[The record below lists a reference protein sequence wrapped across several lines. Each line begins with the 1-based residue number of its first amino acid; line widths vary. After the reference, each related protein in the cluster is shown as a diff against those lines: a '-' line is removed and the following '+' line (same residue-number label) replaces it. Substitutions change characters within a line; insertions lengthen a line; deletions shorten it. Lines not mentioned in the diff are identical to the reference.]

1 MTIDTVLALE
11 DGRPVG
17 LLDIHVEASLKHLR
31 AEGYAERTLRR
42 KRSIMATFAQWTR
55 RERIALDHLNDSD
68 IAAFVK
74 RSSETRA
81 ARIQFELAA
90 LRPLL
95 EYLRAETGAQLPP
108 APVDAS
114 PGDDLKKRYM
124 DYLRQDRGLAENS
137 VLVYVPFIR
146 DFLTSQISDSGCLSP
161 GAFDALTIRS
171 YLLARSVG
179 RSGEYSRLL
188 ATALR
193 SFFHFLFLRGDTRLD
208 LSVSVPSVRKW
219 RQSPVPAFL
228 SPEEEE
234 RVLASTDRSTSRGR
248 RDYAILLLLA
258 RLGLRAGEI
267 VSLELGDIRWRSG
280 EIVVHGKGRMVEHL
294 PLLSDI
300 GEALALYLREDRG
313 VHASRRVFVRMI
325 APRVGLAGPGAV
337 GHIVRLAF
345 ARAGL
350 RPSSRGA
357 AHLFRHS
364 LATTMIRHGAS
375 MAEIAEVLRHR
386 SQNSSAIYAKVS
398 FEALRGVARP
408 WPATGGAQ

>member
-1 MTIDTVLALE
+1 MTTDTFE
-11 DGRPVG
+11 DGAPLG
-17 LLDIHVEASLKHLR
+17 LLDLHIEAFLGHLR
-31 AEGYAERTLRR
+31 TAGYAERTLRR
-42 KRSIMATFAQWTR
+42 KRSIVAAFARWAR
-55 RERIALDHLNDSD
+55 REQITLDHLGDSD
-68 IAAFVK
+68 ITAFVK
-74 RSSETRA
+74 RSSGTGTTRV
-81 ARIQFELAA
+81 QFELAA

-95 EYLRAETGAQLPP
+95 EYLRAETWAPLPV
-108 APVDAS
+108 PVDGSLA
-114 PGDDLKKRYM
+114 DALAKRYL

-137 VLVYVPFIR
+137 VRVYLPFIR
-146 DFLTSQISDSGCLSP
+146 NFLTSQIAPGGCWSP
-161 GAFDALTIRS
+161 GAFDAPTIRS
-171 YLLARSVG
+171 YLLARSIG
-179 RSGEYSRLL
+179 RSGEYVRLL

-193 SFFHFLFLRGDTRLD
+193 SFFHFLFVRGDTPRD
-208 LSVSVPSVRKW
+208 LCVSVPPVRKW
-219 RQSPVPAFL
+219 RQSSVPAFL

-248 RDYAILLLLA
+248 RDHAILLLLA

-280 EIVVHGKGRMVEHL
+280 EIVVHGKGRMVEHV

-300 GEALALYLREDRG
+300 GEALALYLHEDRG
-313 VHASRRVFVRMI
+313 ASTSRRVFVRMM
-325 APRVGLAGPGAV
+325 APRVGLAGPCAI

-357 AHLFRHS
+357 THLFRHS

-386 SQNSSAIYAKVS
+386 SQNSTAIYAKVS
-398 FEALRGVARP
+398 FEALRGVARS
-408 WPATGGAQ
+408 WPATGGAR

>member
-1 MTIDTVLALE
+1 MTKDTFE
-11 DGRPVG
+11 DGAPLG
-17 LLDIHVEASLKHLR
+17 LLDFHVEAFLGYLR
-31 AEGYAERTLRR
+31 TAGYAERTLRK
-42 KRSIMATFAQWTR
+42 KRSIMAAFAQWTR
-55 RERIALDHLNDSD
+55 RERIALDQLSDSD

-74 RSSETRA
+74 RSSGTRT
-81 ARIQFELAA
+81 ARVQFELAA

-95 EYLRAETGAQLPP
+95 EYLRAETGARSPLT
-108 APVDAS
+108 PVDAL
-114 PGDDLKKRYM
+114 PGDDLKQRYM

-137 VLVYVPFIR
+137 VRVYLPFIR
-146 DFLTSQISDSGCLSP
+146 DFLTSQTAGGGGLSP
-161 GAFDALTIRS
+161 GAFDAPTIRS
-171 YLLARSVG
+171 YLLARSVD

-193 SFFHFLFLRGDTRLD
+193 SFFQFLFLRGDTPLD
-208 LSVSVPSVRKW
+208 LSVSVPTVRKW
-219 RQSPVPAFL
+219 RQSSVPAFL
-228 SPEEEE
+228 SPEEVE
-234 RVLASTDRSTSRGR
+234 RVLTSTDRSTSRGR
-248 RDYAILLLLA
+248 RDHAILLLLA

-267 VSLELGDIRWRSG
+267 ISLELGDIRWRSG

-313 VHASRRVFVRMI
+313 ASASRQVFVRML
-325 APRVGLAGPGAV
+325 APRVGLAGPCAV
-337 GHIVRLAF
+337 DHIVRLAF
-345 ARAGL
+345 ARSGL
-350 RPSSRGA
+350 SPSSRGA

-386 SQNSSAIYAKVS
+386 SQNSTAIYAKVS

-408 WPATGGAQ
+408 WPATGGAR

>member
-1 MTIDTVLALE
+1 MTTDIFE
-11 DGRPVG
+11 DSAPLG
-17 LLDIHVEASLKHLR
+17 LLDLHIEAFLGHLR
-31 AEGYAERTLRR
+31 TAGYAERTLRK
-42 KRSIMATFAQWTR
+42 KRFVVAAFARWARHEQ
-55 RERIALDHLNDSD
+55 IALDHLGDSD

-74 RSSETRA
+74 RSSGTGT
-81 ARIQFELAA
+81 ARVQFELAA

-95 EYLRAETGAQLPP
+95 EYLRAETWAPLPV
-108 APVDAS
+108 PVDAS
-114 PGDDLKKRYM
+114 LGDALAKRYL

-137 VLVYVPFIR
+137 VRVYLPFIR
-146 DFLTSQISDSGCLSP
+146 DFLTSQIAAGGCLSP
-161 GAFDALTIRS
+161 GAFDAPTIRS
-171 YLLARSVG
+171 YLLARSIG
-179 RSGEYSRLL
+179 RSGEYVRLL

-193 SFFHFLFLRGDTRLD
+193 SFFHFLFVRGDTPLD
-208 LSVSVPSVRKW
+208 LCVSVPTVRKW
-219 RQSPVPAFL
+219 RQSSVPAFL

-248 RDYAILLLLA
+248 RDHAILLLLA

-280 EIVVHGKGRMVEHL
+280 EIVVHGKGRMVEHV

-300 GEALALYLREDRG
+300 GEALALYLHEDRG
-313 VHASRRVFVRMI
+313 ASTSRRVFVRML
-325 APRVGLAGPGAV
+325 APRVGLAGPCAI

-386 SQNSSAIYAKVS
+386 SQNTTAIYAKVS
-398 FEALRGVARP
+398 FEALRGVARS
-408 WPATGGAQ
+408 WPATGGAR